1 MAAMAVGVA
10 GFRDPGPAQLA
21 PAVPPTGEPTPLE
34 RRTLLETAFDQA
46 RRLSVP
52 VHIDGKGPFEFVVDT
67 GSNRS
72 VVSTEVA
79 KACGL
84 PDEGQ
89 AMVNGILSAEPAP
102 LVKVRRMR
110 VGEVVSANLLLP
122 KVLRSRVGAD
132 GILGLDML
140 RNRRIVLG
148 FQDQTF
154 EISPSDIGMQVGR
167 GRNTRLD
174 SPYQPVTVPAR
185 FQDGQLVIIDA
196 EAVGRP
202 VTAFLDSGSQV
213 TVGNRAV
220 QAAALAGRPDLAG
233 RLIHSELISAT
244 GQKASAEFGVLPGL
258 RLGGLPIAAP
268 LVAFADLHIFDLWDL
283 QSRPTILIGVDTLR
297 RFERVAFDF
306 SRKLITFW
314 PLRRRAGLS

>member
-1 MAAMAVGVA
+1 MAAMAVAVA
-10 GFRDPGPAQLA
+10 GFRDPSSGPLA
-21 PAVPPTGEPTPLE
+21 PAVPPADEPTPLE

-52 VHIDGKGPFEFVVDT
+52 VFLNGRGPFEFVVDT

-72 VVSTEVA
+72 VVASEVA
-79 KACGL
+79 EACRL
-84 PDEGQ
+84 PDAGQ
-89 AMVNGILSAEPAP
+89 AVVHGILSAEPAA
-102 LVKVRRMR
+102 LVEVRRMR
-110 VGEVVSANLLLP
+110 VGQVLSADLKLP

-148 FQDQTF
+148 FQEQTF
-154 EISPSDIGMQVGR
+154 EITPADIGMQMGVGR
-167 GRNTRLD
+167 NSRLD

-185 FQDGQLVIIDA
+185 FQSGQLVIIDA
-196 EAVGRP
+196 EAAGRP

-213 TVGNRAV
+213 TVANRAV
-220 QAAALAGRPDLAG
+220 REAALAGRPDLAS

-268 LVAFADLHIFDLWDL
+268 LVAFADLHIFALWDL
-283 QSRPTILIGVDTLR
+283 QARPTILVGVDTLR
-297 RFERVAFDF
+297 RFDRVAFDF

-314 PLRRRAGLS
+314 PLRAHGPRG